1 MSNRVLR
8 SKRGRDEEPIGP
20 VKRQKTIDECE
31 IEQMNVNDLI
41 KIIGSNKHVNRVAS
55 EVYSRKYGD
64 KTVCLSMQKMPIDES
79 KLSKVPKKFEP
90 IYKVVV
96 SFRDDAKENLKELP
110 VDSANPTDAE
120 QFIGIFGGLVT
131 RLKIDYAGN
140 DKTNDT
146 RRWKSIE
153 RLIMEH
159 CTDSLADLT
168 LEYNGGD
175 AFNKI
180 RKPFLKLESLRFEN
194 CILTSKIAM
203 NSSHFPNV
211 RQLVIDVRGF
221 GDHKHFLNGSTASP
235 NLVEKAKKIG

>member
-8 SKRGRDEEPIGP
+8 SKRGRDEDPIEPA
-20 VKRQKTIDECE
+20 KRQKTIDEAE
-31 IEQMNVNDLI
+31 IGEMNVNDLI
-41 KIIGSNKHVNRVAS
+41 KIIGSNKHVNRIAN
-55 EVYSRKYGD
+55 EVYSRKYGA
-64 KTVCLSMQKMPIDES
+64 KIVCLSIQKMPIDKS
-79 KLSKVPKKFEP
+79 NVLKVPKKLDP
-90 IYKVVV
+90 TYKVVV
-96 SFRDDAKENLKELP
+96 SFCDDTTDNPKDLP
-110 VDSANPTDAE
+110 VDVANPTDAE
-120 QFIGIFGGLVT
+120 QFISAFGHLMT

-146 RRWKSIE
+146 RRWKAIE

-159 CTDSLADLT
+159 CTESLVYLT

-180 RKPFLKLESLRFEN
+180 RKPFEKLQSLRFEN

-211 RQLVIDVRGF
+211 RQLVVDVRGF
-221 GDHKHFLNGSTASP
+221 GDHQHFLNGSTATP